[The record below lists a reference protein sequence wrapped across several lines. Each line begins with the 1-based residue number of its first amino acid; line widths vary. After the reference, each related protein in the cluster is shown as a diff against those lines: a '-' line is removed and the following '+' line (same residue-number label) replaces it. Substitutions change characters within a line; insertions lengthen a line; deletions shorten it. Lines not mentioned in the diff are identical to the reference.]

1 MKRRHALKMIGF
13 GSAAAMLTQADDGRA
28 RPSRFDSTPARRPEI
43 MVGSTDLREIEAI
56 DSHTHER
63 AFLTATKSNA
73 VYARGFADGGLP
85 PGPFPEKDALRDRL
99 IPEYAAHWERMPP
112 QVGLRNYIARTY
124 GVEST
129 RENLDAIIAR
139 HPDATAYYREKMD
152 YERIA
157 AVVLQSEST
166 DPVRPKA
173 LFPDDRFVW
182 TFSIG
187 PLIQPG
193 WARDRGITE
202 IDQFKKA
209 LLDIVATC
217 AKNGCRGIKLP
228 IAYYRPISFRKVS
241 RADADRALKIALDAK
256 PSAFIEGRAPT
267 YDDDTITA
275 ALWTYEDYL
284 LNALFVRA
292 GELNLNII
300 IHVCVALNTLLRA
313 DWNDPRG
320 LYHTFTDADVQ
331 AAGTRFVLIHSGY
344 PYHHHVASFISQF
357 PNVYTDL
364 SYISHHPG
372 TLEDVLRTFL
382 GLAPSEKI
390 MHGSDF
396 SSPEALAYSV
406 DNERRVLAKVLADYR
421 SHYGWTDKDCER
433 MARNVLSGT
442 ARKVFDIAI

>member
-1 MKRRHALKMIGF
+1 MIGL
-13 GSAAAMLTQADDGRA
+13 GGAAAMLAQADHGRA
-28 RPSRFDSTPARRPEI
+28 ESGAAGLTPAKPPEI
-43 MVGSTDLREIEAI
+43 KLGSIDLREIEAI
-56 DSHTHER
+56 DAHTHER
-63 AFLTATKSNA
+63 TFLTASKSNA

-85 PGPFPEKDALRDRL
+85 PGQFPEKDALRDRL
-99 IPEYAAHWERMPP
+99 IPAYAAHWEQMPP

-124 GVEST
+124 GVEPT
-129 RENLDAIIAR
+129 RDNLDAVIAR
-139 HPDATAYYREKMD
+139 HPDATVYYREKMD

-202 IDQFKKA
+202 IDAFKKA
-209 LLDIVATC
+209 LLDVVTTC
-217 AKNGCRGIKLP
+217 ATNGCRGIKLP

-241 RADADRALKIALDAK
+241 RADADRALKIALAAT
-256 PSAFIEGRAPT
+256 PSAFIEGRAPI
-267 YDDDTITA
+267 YDDDKITA
-275 ALWTYEDYL
+275 ALWAYEDYL
-284 LNALFVRA
+284 LNALFVHA
-292 GELNLNII
+292 GELGLNII

-320 LYHTFTDADVQ
+320 LYHTFTDAAVQ

-372 TLEDVLRTFL
+372 TLEEVLRVFL
-382 GLAPSEKI
+382 GLAPSDKI

-396 SSPEALAYSV
+396 SGPEAFAYSV
-406 DNERRVLAKVLADYR
+406 DNERRILAKVLADYR
-421 SHYGWTDKDCER
+421 DHYGWTDRDCER

-442 ARKVFDIAI
+442 ARKVFNIPARG